1 MLPGYRRPG
10 CGGKLVAMAGPR
22 QLHSLPPSV
31 EVTLRDGATIAVR
44 ALVPEDR
51 ELIAAAF
58 ERLSARSR
66 FLRFFSP
73 LPRLPKRTLDALM
86 DVDHARHVAL
96 VAIHDEACIGVVRYV
111 VDAHDPTIAD
121 FAITVID
128 AHQGRGLGRALT
140 AAIARVACERG
151 VRRLSLDVHVENRVM
166 QSLASS
172 LGAQLTLRDGVLSG
186 TLALP
191 LAASALPAAA

>member
-1 MLPGYRRPG
+1 MADSRHLQPLPSP
-10 CGGKLVAMAGPR
+10 L
-22 QLHSLPPSV
+22 
-31 EVTLRDGATIAVR
+31 EVTLRDGTSVAVR

-58 ERLSARSR
+58 ERLSPRSR

-86 DVDHARHVAL
+86 AVDHCRHVAL
-96 VAIHDEACIGVVRYV
+96 VAIHDETCIGVVRYV
-111 VDAHDPTIAD
+111 VDAHDPTAAD
-121 FAITVID
+121 FAITVVD

-140 AAIARVACERG
+140 ATIARVAFERG
-151 VRRLSLDVHVENRVM
+151 VRHFSLDVHTENRVM

-172 LGAQLTLRDGVLSG
+172 LGAQLTLSDGVLSG
-186 TLALP
+186 KLALP
-191 LAASALPAAA
+191 LAASVLPAAA